1 MKLMTKEIEQRLE
14 KFPLYSQDG
23 KGEEATIV
31 CKFFCPINSWTWYVL
46 EAERKY
52 NGDYEFFGIVINGHG
67 DREYGYFLLSELQA
81 IKLPFRMGIE
91 RDIYFT
97 PKKVKDVIQN

>member
-23 KGEEATIV
+23 KGDEATIV
-31 CKFFCPINSWTWYVL
+31 CKFFCPINAWTWYVL
-46 EAERKY
+46 EAERKWD
-52 NGDYEFFGIVINGHG
+52 GDYELYGIVINGQG
-67 DREYGYFLLSELQA
+67 ERENGYFMLSELQS
-81 IKLPFRMGIE
+81 IKLPFGMGIE

-97 PKKVKDVIQN
+97 PSKVKDVIQS